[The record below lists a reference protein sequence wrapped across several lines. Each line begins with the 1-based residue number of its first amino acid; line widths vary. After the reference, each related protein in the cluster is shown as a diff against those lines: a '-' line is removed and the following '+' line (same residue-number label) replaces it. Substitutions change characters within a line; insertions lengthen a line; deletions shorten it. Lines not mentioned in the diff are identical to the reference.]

1 MYISQILSYRDKLSH
16 TPQKLSKDEVIA
28 HILIGLPESWN
39 TIATVIENQPPKS
52 QTLDDIVNTLNAHK
66 RKLATQ
72 ATQAAQITKQVN
84 ALLAHRQG
92 KGSQRKGGHVNK
104 PYQKQS
110 QKQKRRQNQNND
122 QDESED

>member
-1 MYISQILSYRDKLSH
+1 VYISRILTYRDKLAH
-16 TPQKLSKDEVIA
+16 RPQKLLKDKVIA
-28 HILIGLPESWN
+28 HILIGLVESWN

-52 QTLDDIVNTLNAHK
+52 QTLDNIVNTLNTHE

-84 ALLAHRQG
+84 TLLAHQQG
-92 KGSQRKGGHVNK
+92 KGSQRKGCCVNK

-110 QKQKRRQNQNND
+110 QKEKCR
-122 QDESED
+122 